1 MGIEIPEA
9 LQWAAKYVVGAGD
22 WPEGDE
28 TAMRRMADAYT
39 SAATTLDDLGDDAQ
53 RQVNQLLAAL
63 DGQSADAI
71 EAFWKKLGNDDGA
84 LSALTGLLKDQAD
97 VVDDGANDIEHT
109 KLMII
114 AQLVIFA
121 VEMAAALAAMA
132 TGVGAPAGAAAGA
145 AARVATQITIR
156 MLMKQLLQRI
166 VTRVVKEAAL
176 GALEEGGLDLGIRL
190 IQAAKGDRE
199 LSRDDFTAVWQS
211 AAGGAIGGAISG
223 GLGRE
228 GGLTN
233 GVGDTAGEGLGNA
246 VGNRAKQFATDY
258 TTEVA
263 SDIGS
268 QAAMAA
274 ITGEEFELSAD
285 TFTSAAAG
293 AAQNQFDRGGDDSGD
308 TGAGND
314 AENGPDNDP
323 ESGNDDSGRGDND
336 GDRSGN
342 DGDRG
347 GNQNQANNAGNDGDR
362 GGDNPSNQPN
372 QTSPANANSNDS
384 GNNNE
389 PPARTQPAS
398 TDTPTSSGNDGPRT
412 TDNPNSNNDR
422 GGENTPSNNDTGNQP
437 NNTNPANASSNDDS
451 GNANANNNEPPART
465 QTDGDPTNS
474 GNNPTG
480 TGENP
485 PTNRVA
491 ANEPEAAPAN
501 AENNDSG
508 NEPPARTQPDGDQT
522 NTAANNN
529 PAQTSPGSDSNTPN
543 STGNP
548 DAGGDHPPSQQP
560 SPTSNDSSG
569 DHGSGATNPPADQP
583 RSTTDEPGNTAS
595 GNDKSPTAQPT
606 QTAPTAPATQQSR
619 PGDQTQD
626 APVGSLDLPAQ
637 GSPTTSPQQSP
648 SPLDLPAQD
657 PTPTQD
663 PGPLDLPPQDTPP
676 AQPPRPL
683 DLPPQEASPEQPP
696 SPLDLPDPNTQGD
709 TEPQSSTGAPLT
721 TAPSNTTTAAATA
734 TAPPLDAGTQPNSP
748 AATAPTSTTPTPP
761 QGPTPTTQPSP
772 TPQPNGP
779 TPARPTPPRSNNAG
793 TQTNSSPTAATTTP
807 PSPDQERDQS
817 PEPPIRPGYDPT
829 IHKYVAHFNDG
840 RPIPRDPFFAGE
852 YNPHIGRYQPT
863 EAEFQAERAHL
874 AANPPAPQSTPLTDP
889 GHHSPDVPNQQPA
902 DPTRD
907 ETLDSSPATTPSP
920 HDTTPSAGAP
930 HVYDT
935 TPTNTTP
942 PNTTPANTDLH
953 DFTNLEAHR
962 ARTQLPSWW
971 PSPARDQAN
980 NSPAPSPST
989 TSQHH
994 PNPTFP
1000 DARAPESTPPSSP
1013 TRNDSSA
1020 IQGHPHSTTPSR
1032 PDLATPPPTTTPQS
1046 TAPQGTAQGPD
1057 QRRDPGA
1064 SNPGRTHNPIY
1075 NTPGT
1080 HPHSPPH
1087 RPHPQ
1092 TPPPNNPPRQ
1102 TPADQARAARQFYRN
1117 QPPVDGRVTRVPSNH
1132 TGRPAYE
1139 IRRHRLPSGEHVSV
1153 LSVRVHLAQG
1163 QNVAPSDLQRL
1174 MRNTEY
1180 AIDHSFNTAPQLL
1193 GGDRL
1198 LVDVEFTSNP
1208 ADAHIQAG
1216 TRRGI
1221 GDFTNWSVDSSPAH
1235 LTDNLR
1241 LHLGLTPSMTDN
1253 AGFDQDELRRFSND
1267 IAAANT
1273 DTPLSNPS
1281 DLRVNS
1287 PGRLREVE
1295 LAAYQHAVE
1304 DSLRNGSEFTIGAD
1318 PRTHPYGQLI
1328 NDGGPSFPGRSN
1340 NCLDC
1345 SLSALSSF
1353 YGNPQVSAPRW
1364 RDRLPDGTLNRFSG
1378 EAGGLGRA
1386 ASWLNGSW
1394 RSHGT
1399 TGAPIADQF
1408 AELHNQVAA
1417 MGPGS
1422 SAIVHNSWTQ
1432 GGSHATVIVYPIGAS
1447 GPVWWDPQSGKTSD
1461 TPPDWMVQASNRL
1474 ESILISPQQ
1483 GASNA
1488 GTAGPNQSAS
1498 GAVPGPDL
1506 SQSTAHHSRDG
1517 VRLGGSADP
1526 DSGGTQERS
1535 RPWAGE
1541 LRSEQADRSGDG
1553 PSQSPSESDRRGI
1566 RRGDQERAAD
1576 SGLPG
1581 VSAGVAGTGRPD
1593 TGDSPGDR
1601 VSGPSNVP
1609 DRASSHP
1616 DQRPAGDQQTDPRI
1630 PNQHSSTTSGVPGST
1645 GVDGMAQSPGRD
1657 LAPDRDVRV
1666 LGTDS
1671 GSSHRTEE
1679 PRPTSLTPNHAAPEP
1694 SPAPEHPSDP
1704 SGPTQ
1709 QPGESNTEAPMTSED
1724 GQSAEAQ
1731 EETERPEADSEA
1743 GPGPWNM
1750 HGIDPMR
1757 VVPDHASVRQ
1767 LTPDSNGGAQYGL
1780 EFKWVDSEGRTVRLR
1795 IHGPDGTAP
1804 PGSNAAEGDTYRIQ
1818 FGGRYQDASGQ
1829 LYPRNVH
1836 NPNSP
1841 HYDAEAAN
1849 NTHIP
1854 WPPDQIGL

>member
-233 GVGDTAGEGLGNA
+233 GVGDAAGEGLGNA

-336 GDRSGN
+336 GDRSSN

-389 PPARTQPAS
+389 TPARTQPAS

-748 AATAPTSTTPTPP
+748 AASAPTSTTPTPP

-817 PEPPIRPGYDPT
+817 PELPIRPGYDPT

-874 AANPPAPQSTPLTDP
+874 AANPPAPQNTPRTDP

-920 HDTTPSAGAP
+920 HDTTPTAGAP
-930 HVYDT
+930 HVNDT
-935 TPTNTTP
+935 TPTNATP

-971 PSPARDQAN
+971 PNPARDQAN
-980 NSPAPSPST
+980 NSPDPTQSPNPFT
-989 TSQHH
+989 
-994 PNPTFP
+994 PNPHRPTPTFP
-1000 DARAPESTPPSSP
+1000 DARAPESTPPANHPRSESPSAP
-1013 TRNDSSA
+1013 TRNRPTMATNARPGPTDSGSSRTA
-1020 IQGHPHSTTPSR
+1020 DPQRVTHTP
-1032 PDLATPPPTTTPQS
+1032 D
-1046 TAPQGTAQGPD
+1046 
-1057 QRRDPGA
+1057 
-1064 SNPGRTHNPIY
+1064 PGRTHNQNP
-1075 NTPGT
+1075 NAPGT
-1080 HPHSPPH
+1080 HPHSSRPNPRDNTPPH
-1087 RPHPQ
+1087 TRPPQ
-1092 TPPPNNPPRQ
+1092 TP
-1102 TPADQARAARQFYRN
+1102 TAQARAAREFYRN
-1117 QPPVDGRVTRVPSNH
+1117 RPPIDGRTTPVTTTRNRNSRQQSGYDV
-1132 TGRPAYE
+1132 
-1139 IRRHRLPSGEHVSV
+1139 RRYNLPSGDRLSV
-1153 LSVRVHLAQG
+1153 LTVRVNLASSG
-1163 QNVAPSDLQRL
+1163 NVPPQDVRQFMESVERSVDRTF
-1174 MRNTEY
+1174 NTEQ
-1180 AIDHSFNTAPQLL
+1180 TLL
-1193 GGDRL
+1193 SGDAL
-1198 LVDVEFTSNP
+1198 LVDVVFTTNP
-1208 ADAHIQAG
+1208 AE
-1216 TRRGI
+1216 
-1221 GDFTNWSVDSSPAH
+1221 AH
-1235 LTDNLR
+1235 LQLSIDNNRDNLSAIPPHGNTESVTNQLR
-1241 LHLGLTPSMTDN
+1241 HQLGLPTVS
-1253 AGFDQDELRRFSND
+1253 AGGHFGLGPDDIRRLSDD
-1267 IAAANT
+1267 IAASNT
-1273 DTPLSNPS
+1273 PTRFGNPS
-1281 DLRVNS
+1281 DLRRF
-1287 PGRLREVE
+1287 GRNE
-1295 LAAYQHAVE
+1295 LQAVE
-1304 DSLRNGSEFTIGAD
+1304 RTEYQTAVQDSLRTNDRFQIGAD
-1318 PRTHPYGQLI
+1318 PRTNPYGQLI
-1328 NDGGPSFPGRSN
+1328 NDGGTAVPGRRN

-1353 YGNPQVSAPRW
+1353 LGNPQVAAPRW
-1364 RDRLPDGTLNRFSG
+1364 PDRSADGSLDQSVGERSG
-1378 EAGGLGRA
+1378 IERAQRWLGSPLVGYGGLPRDA
-1386 ASWLNGSW
+1386 
-1394 RSHGT
+1394 
-1399 TGAPIADQF
+1399 QF
-1408 AELHNQVAA
+1408 EAIHNWMSQL
-1417 MGPGS
+1417 GPGS
-1422 SAIVHNSWTQ
+1422 CALVVNSWHSWDSANQ
-1432 GGSHATVIVYPIGAS
+1432 RFRYHPDGSPVVEGGHATVIVYPPGAS
-1447 GPVWWDPQSGKTSD
+1447 GPLWWDPQAGTVSEM
-1461 TPPDWMVQASNRL
+1461 PPPGMVRSSVDVSFIPIPAD
-1474 ESILISPQQ
+1474 Q
-1483 GASNA
+1483 GAMNA
-1488 GTAGPNQSAS
+1488 GTVPNQGTSGTVS
-1498 GAVPGPDL
+1498 GADSRSQPEVPNRADRVRVAVQPATESGNNVQPNHRDD
-1506 SQSTAHHSRDG
+1506 QPGGQRRDG
-1517 VRLGGSADP
+1517 GGNPVPELA
-1526 DSGGTQERS
+1526 GT
-1535 RPWAGE
+1535 
-1541 LRSEQADRSGDG
+1541 D
-1553 PSQSPSESDRRGI
+1553 DRRGL
-1566 RRGDQERAAD
+1566 RRSDADWSATRGRPDLPAANTDQHPAHERNPRPD
-1576 SGLPG
+1576 RVPSD
-1581 VSAGVAGTGRPD
+1581 GTGRAAAAAH
-1593 TGDSPGDR
+1593 
-1601 VSGPSNVP
+1601 V
-1609 DRASSHP
+1609 
-1616 DQRPAGDQQTDPRI
+1616 PAGDQQT
-1630 PNQHSSTTSGVPGST
+1630 NTGVPADRDDAGNRDVM
-1645 GVDGMAQSPGRD
+1645 GGLAQEPGRD
-1657 LAPDRDVRV
+1657 LAGIGDDRV
-1666 LGTDS
+1666 LTTTTPDISDGASDTPLYHLDQI
-1671 GSSHRTEE
+1671 GSDLEPPEMTPERAQALEE
-1679 PRPTSLTPNHAAPEP
+1679 VLADCERDGVEVR
-1694 SPAPEHPSDP
+1694 
-1704 SGPTQ
+1704 
-1709 QPGESNTEAPMTSED
+1709 SND
-1724 GQSAEAQ
+1724 EAQ
-1731 EETERPEADSEA
+1731 EYLDYCARVSGMDPESIHAVTLGSDLIMVRPEHATNVRILREEWIHTRQAAA
-1743 GPGPWNM
+1743 GS
-1750 HGIDPMR
+1750 
-1757 VVPDHASVRQ
+1757 VSSASVVANEIEAREMILANRHQ
-1767 LTPDSNGGAQYGL
+1767 WAITD
-1780 EFKWVDSEGRTVRLR
+1780 EEVDEILR
-1795 IHGPDGTAP
+1795 EIAHMRET
-1804 PGSNAAEGDTYRIQ
+1804 GSY
-1818 FGGRYQDASGQ
+1818 
-1829 LYPRNVH
+1829 
-1836 NPNSP
+1836 
-1841 HYDAEAAN
+1841 
-1849 NTHIP
+1849 
-1854 WPPDQIGL
+1854 